1 MEITV
6 TLNDKEMRFLQK
18 IADELSALQRK
29 ENTLQDAL
37 HECIRMALYDESE
50 EQ

>member
-6 TLNDKEMRFLQK
+6 TLTDKEMHFLTR
-18 IADELSALQRK
+18 IASELSALQKK